1 MIDIN
6 LYKIKK
12 NYGFDNLF
20 NEISLDI
27 KHGEHVAIIGDNGCG
42 KSTLLN
48 IIAGNEQIDS
58 GLISLRNNVKIGY
71 LKQIYEDNN
80 LLVRDMLYQHFQD
93 IFLLKE
99 KLSKLEQNLTDKNI
113 NKYLLLQQAFIDKK
127 GYEIEADISK
137 TLQLFRI
144 NKSYL
149 NKSFND
155 LSGGEK
161 TIISL
166 VSIYLNKPDILL
178 LDEPTNH
185 LDINALDW
193 LEDFLNNYSGTI
205 IMVSHDRYFLD
216 KVAHKIVLIEN
227 KNIDIYHGNYSYYL
241 EEYQKRKEIL
251 KNNYLNQEKQINKMK
266 KSIKQLQE
274 FGRIGDN
281 EVFFKRANNIQKRID
296 KMDIVD
302 KPRDKK
308 DIPLCF
314 KINDRTGNEV
324 IKITNYDVLIN
335 DNILI
340 NNLHLDIF
348 YQDRLCIMGANGCG
362 KSTLIKDILKDNDRI
377 IKGSNVKIGYIP
389 QEIKFDKETITV
401 IDEVRKYYIGDEAHL
416 RSSLNKFLFTKD
428 NIFKRLDKLSG
439 GERIRLKLFCLMQ
452 ENCNVLILDEPTN
465 HIDIATKEVLEQALD
480 NYNGTIIFVSHDR
493 YFINKIAT
501 KIAYIYHNTLKVYI
515 GNYDDC
521 KDKVFKEEI

>member
-1 MIDIN
+1 MIDVN

-20 NEISLDI
+20 NEISFDI

-58 GLISLRNNVKIGY
+58 GLISLRNNMKIGY

-80 LLVRDMLYQHFQD
+80 ILVHDLIYQHFQD
-93 IFLLKE
+93 VYILKE
-99 KLSKLEQNLTDKNI
+99 KLETLEQNLTDKNI

-137 TLQLFRI
+137 TLQLFKI
-144 NKSYL
+144 DKSYL

-166 VSIYLNKPDILL
+166 ASIYLNKPDILL

-185 LDINALDW
+185 LDIETLDW
-193 LEDFLNNYSGTI
+193 LEEFLNNYSGTI

-216 KVAHKIVLIEN
+216 KVAHKIFLIEN
-227 KNIDIYHGNYSYYL
+227 HNIDIYHGNYSYYL
-241 EEYQKRKEIL
+241 EEHQNRKEII
-251 KNNYLNQEKQINKMK
+251 KSNYQNQEKQISKMK
-266 KSIKQLQE
+266 KAIKQLQE

-281 EVFFKRANNIQKRID
+281 ESFFKRANNIQKRLDRMDKID
-296 KMDIVD
+296 R
-302 KPRDKK
+302 PRDNK
-308 DIPLCF
+308 DIPLQF
-314 KINDRTGNEV
+314 NINNRTGKEV
-324 IKITNYDVLIN
+324 IKIINYDVKIN

-348 YQDRLCIMGANGCG
+348 YQDRLCIMGSNGCG

-377 IKGSNVKIGYIP
+377 MKGSNVKIGYIS
-389 QEIKFDKETITV
+389 QEIQFDYELINV
-401 IDEVRKYYIGDEAHL
+401 IEEAKKYYIGDEAHL

-452 ENCNVLILDEPTN
+452 CNCNVLILDEPTN
-465 HIDIATKEVLEQALD
+465 HIDIDTKEVLETAL
-480 NYNGTIIFVSHDR
+480 NNFEGTIIFVSHDR
-493 YFINKIAT
+493 YFINKLAT
-501 KIAYIYHNTLKVYI
+501 KIAYIHHKTLKVFI

-521 KDKVFKEEI
+521 KEKILKE